1 MVAPRNRAQRPS
13 PAPDGA
19 SKGGPRLEREGLLTP
34 AATPDDAG
42 VETTLRPRRLD
53 QYFGQ
58 EVVKRNLDI
67 AIRAAKAREE
77 PLDHLLFHGPPGLGK
92 TTLAMIVAAELGV
105 SIRTTS
111 GPAIERSG
119 DLASI
124 LTSLQPG
131 DVLFIDEIHR
141 LPLAV
146 EEVLYP
152 AMEDFSVDIILG
164 KGPKA
169 RDIRLRLNRFTL
181 IGATTRFALI
191 SQPLRDRFGATYR
204 LEFYDEA
211 ALSHILR
218 RSAGVL
224 GCTIDDAAVHEVAR
238 RSRGT
243 ARVANRLLRRVRD
256 YAEVEGDGTI
266 TLELARVALERL
278 EIDELGLDAMDR
290 ELLRA
295 IIERFNGGPVGL
307 DTLAAAISEEADTI
321 MDVYEPYLLKL
332 GFLQRTPRGRIA
344 GRLAYVHLGLE
355 PPTFVAA
362 PASAQATMQAPLFDD
377 RAQAPAPREDAR

>member
-1 MVAPRNRAQRPS
+1 VAKP
-13 PAPDGA
+13 
-19 SKGGPRLEREGLLTP
+19 E
-34 AATPDDAG
+34 DAG
-42 VETTLRPRRLD
+42 LETTLRPRRLD

-58 EVVKRNLDI
+58 DKVKENLDI
-67 AIRAAKAREE
+67 AIRAAKGRDE

-92 TTLAMIVAAELGV
+92 TTLAMIVAAEMGV
-105 SIRTTS
+105 SIRITS

-119 DLASI
+119 DLASL

-169 RDIRLRLNRFTL
+169 RDVRLRLNRFTL
-181 IGATTRFALI
+181 VGATTRFALV
-191 SQPLRDRFGATYR
+191 SQPLRDRFGAAFR
-204 LEFYDEA
+204 LDFYDEA
-211 ALSHILR
+211 ALSRIVW
-218 RSAGVL
+218 RSAEVL
-224 GCTIDDAAVHEVAR
+224 GCRIDEGGVSEIAR

-256 YAEVEGDGTI
+256 YAEVEADGTV
-266 TLELARVALERL
+266 TRETARAALERL
-278 EIDELGLDAMDR
+278 EIDDLGLDAMDR

-295 IIERFNGGPVGL
+295 LIVRFGGGPVGL
-307 DTLAAAISEEADTI
+307 ETLGAAISEESDTI

-332 GFLQRTPRGRIA
+332 GFLHRTPRGRVA
-344 GRLAYVHLGLE
+344 TRLAYDHLGLE
-355 PPTFVAA
+355 VPRSGA
-362 PASAQATMQAPLFDD
+362 PGPGAQASLFEDD
-377 RAQAPAPREDAR
+377 DPSP